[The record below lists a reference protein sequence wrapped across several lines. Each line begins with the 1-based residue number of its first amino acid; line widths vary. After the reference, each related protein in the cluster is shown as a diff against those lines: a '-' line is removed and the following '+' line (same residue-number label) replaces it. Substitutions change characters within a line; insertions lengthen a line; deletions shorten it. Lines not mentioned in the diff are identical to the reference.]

1 MKALPLTATV
11 LAAALLLG
19 GRPSAAA
26 DLDYGYVPPP
36 DRYGSAYDDPR
47 YRDLYAPEPPRAY
60 RFEPRPYAGV
70 PPPGPVPPGYVYREH
85 DRFAEW
91 GPGPGWRMSAGCL
104 PRREIRRRLI
114 DEGWSDFHGIE
125 ITGPT
130 ARVSARRPSG
140 AALSAQGR
148 SLQRRGRE
156 GGSDQAPRA
165 TPLCLAGQLSALRAS
180 VLLNGKGGARRR
192 CRAPPLAHEP
202 FLASGRRSIAGRRSA
217 R

>member
-1 MKALPLTATV
+1 MKALPLTAKV

-140 AALSAQGR
+140 ELFRLKVDRCNGEVVRADRIRHHGPRPYAWRDDS
-148 SLQRRGRE
+148 RRYER
-156 GGSDQAPRA
+156 PYY
-165 TPLCLAGQLSALRAS
+165 
-180 VLLNGKGGARRR
+180 
-192 CRAPPLAHEP
+192 
-202 FLASGRRSIAGRRSA
+202 
-217 R
+217 